1 MLIYSCGRR
10 KTSWLPSLWEEAEPL
25 ACIEQLQ
32 VAIDLRHY
40 KKRYDAVLT
49 RFSNL
54 TDQTEL
60 SPTTQPPTDLSDGYE
75 FPMHIV
81 PMHIVPTDLSP
92 DMFCPAE
99 ISHACRIDSKL
110 RDQFEAAAER
120 KEEKYKELVTG
131 MGPNSSLWK
140 LAPEE

>member
-1 MLIYSCGRR
+1 VEEEGQSC
-10 KTSWLPSLWEEAEPL
+10 LPSLWEAAEPL

-40 KKRYDAVLT
+40 NKRYDAVLK
-49 RFSNL
+49 RLSNL
-54 TDQTEL
+54 SDQTEL
-60 SPTTQPPTDLSDGYE
+60 SLTTQPPTDLSDGYE

-81 PMHIVPTDLSP
+81 PTDLRP

-110 RDQFEAAAER
+110 
-120 KEEKYKELVTG
+120 
-131 MGPNSSLWK
+131 
-140 LAPEE
+140 